1 MSTTL
6 PHGIIQINEGNI
18 AWYGDI
24 TANWQLIDSKI
35 GEYDA
40 AVASIP
46 APANTGTLT
55 INYGGTT
62 IAMFGADDA
71 GDVSADI
78 PAPGDGTL
86 TVTQGGSTLGS
97 FNANQATPETIDIPA
112 PGDGTLTI
120 KVNGST
126 AGTFTANQST
136 AATANITVPTAVSE
150 LTNDSGYLTSSSDLD
165 ASKLT
170 SGTVDIAR
178 LPQGALERL
187 IKVANEAARYAL
199 TTSDVQL
206 GDTVQQLDTGIMYI
220 VTDAGHLDSAAGYTE
235 YTAGT
240 AASVPWSGVTGKPTF
255 AAVATSGAYSDLT
268 GTPTIPTIPTVN
280 DATLTIQKNGTTV
293 KTFTANASS
302 NVTAN
307 ITVPTK
313 TSDLTNDSGF
323 LTSADRLPI
332 GSYIQFAGSQAP
344 AGFLVCNGGAISRTT
359 YSALF
364 AVIGTTY
371 GSGDGSTTFNLPNL
385 TDRFLQGST
394 SVGTVKDAGL
404 PNIEGYTSSGA
415 MYFEIGTSGA
425 LTGRNSNSNRN
436 LNTYEV
442 SFKYANELYFNAS
455 DSNSIYGNSTTVQPP
470 ALTCLICI
478 KY

>member
-35 GEYDA
+35 GEYDD

-86 TVTQGGSTLGS
+86 TVTYGGSTLGS
-97 FNANQATPETIDIPA
+97 FSANQATPETIDIPA

-120 KVNGST
+120 QLNGT
-126 AGTFTANQST
+126 DVQTFTANQ
-136 AATANITVPTAVSE
+136 AE
-150 LTNDSGYLTSSSDLD
+150 
-165 ASKLT
+165 
-170 SGTVDIAR
+170 
-178 LPQGALERL
+178 
-187 IKVANEAARYAL
+187 
-199 TTSDVQL
+199 
-206 GDTVQQLDTGIMYI
+206 
-220 VTDAGHLDSAAGYTE
+220 
-235 YTAGT
+235 
-240 AASVPWSGVTGKPTF
+240 
-255 AAVATSGAYSDLT
+255 
-268 GTPTIPTIPTVN
+268 
-280 DATLTIQKNGTTV
+280 
-293 KTFTANASS
+293 

-307 ITVPTK
+307 IKTPPVNDGTITVTYGGSTLGTFSANQSANGTISIPTPGAGV
-313 TSDLTNDSGF
+313 LTVTVDGVTVGTF
-323 LTSADRLPI
+323 SANQETNETINIVVPDALPI
-332 GSYIQFAGSQAP
+332 GSYIQLAGSQAP

-359 YSALF
+359 YSKLF

-394 SVGTVKDAGL
+394 TSGTVKNAGL
-404 PNIEGYTSSGA
+404 PNITGFGVPRVKASTETAGETLGFDSYDGSLYALFPDYPTVPLISSPGSYRGQGGIA
-415 MYFEIGTSGA
+415 FD
-425 LTGRNSNSNRN
+425 
-436 LNTYEV
+436 
-442 SFKYANELYFNAS
+442 AS
-455 DSNSIYGNSTTVQPP
+455 RSNSIYGNSATVQPN
-470 ALTCLICI
+470 AITCLICI